1 MTMQAENETD
11 LGGWL
16 LFHSVG
22 CFPGQAAAMAVEM
35 QAFTQAWCAN
45 DDGRWTADSA
55 GRREAFTLLAE
66 LIKAPVTSI
75 MTAANVTSAFSPSLR
90 RSLREPWRV
99 AAY

>member
-1 MTMQAENETD
+1 MTLPTETAAA
-11 LGGWL
+11 GWL

-22 CFPGQAAAMAVEM
+22 RFPGQTAAMTAEL
-35 QAFTQAWCAN
+35 QGFTQAWCAN
-45 DDGRWTADSA
+45 DDGRWAAADA